1 MSTNE
6 KNPALE
12 SEIERYLKTGDHGQY
27 YRAWPEGGML
37 HRAQKMDAVLR
48 EALIARVQDC
58 ARNASAP
65 LLVQEMDLTPLT
77 RAKVLPMIHGLFP
90 QAERAVVVGVLES
103 SVVFLTPENIAKE
116 LEKISSQGERQLR
129 RQAPQE
135 AV

>member
-58 ARNASAP
+58 ARSAMAP
-65 LLVQEMDLTPLT
+65 LSVQE
-77 RAKVLPMIHGLFP
+77 
-90 QAERAVVVGVLES
+90 
-103 SVVFLTPENIAKE
+103 
-116 LEKISSQGERQLR
+116 
-129 RQAPQE
+129 
-135 AV
+135 